1 VSAAHFQNPG
11 PAPPGWGNSQ
21 QWHVEGA
28 TPSVS
33 FYEVDLPGD
42 LDNPFWSEIKAGIKR
57 AWERLPLSAPTITR
71 ANRVGS
77 QFSSVPAAVFFN
89 QLGNA
94 SGTGR
99 NFSPGAV
106 ASVPHQMNKD
116 NNPGAYG
123 SAELHPATSYEP
135 FPAPGALYPKVV

>member
-1 VSAAHFQNPG
+1 VSAAHFQSPG
-11 PAPPGWGNSQ
+11 PSPPGWGQSQ
-21 QWHVEGA
+21 RWALEGA

-33 FYEVDLPGD
+33 FYEVDFGASDDQNLGQ
-42 LDNPFWSEIKAGIKR
+42 IVAGFIR
-57 AWERLPLSAPTITR
+57 RMARLPLSAPTITR
-71 ANRVGS
+71 SGRVGS
-77 QFSSVPAAVFFN
+77 QFSSYPAAVFFN

-123 SAELHPATSYEP
+123 AAELHPATTYDP
-135 FPAPGALYPKVV
+135 YPAPGALYPKVV